1 MSPGFIYDFTQF
13 EFKYMPMRF
22 RIKCLFYEGDT
33 KLMHLKML
41 SIDFLPDL
49 TFFGGV
55 VAYLKLFTRV

>member
-1 MSPGFIYDFTQF
+1 
-13 EFKYMPMRF
+13 MPMRF